1 MGRKNL
7 SIQGTTKQHGRRTE
21 EPSSFYRSKLSTSE
35 EGISNTLPF
44 FLHSLEA
51 LSRHIPFDSKTERIL
66 KEVVHFHRMK
76 VPLFYLN
83 LMDGNNPS
91 CPIRQQAV
99 PSPLEMDNDG
109 EEDPLGENGVSVTPA
124 LLKRHLNRGVFLV
137 TSQCAMYCRFC
148 NRKRLVGK
156 AWHPEIY
163 REESI
168 RYIKEDP
175 HIREI
180 ILSGGDPFMLAPD
193 ELGYILS
200 ELRGMPKIGIIR
212 ISTRM
217 PVVWPEGF
225 TREHLKEIK
234 KYAPLWIVIH
244 INHPK
249 EISPEFLELVRKIRE
264 TGNML
269 ISQTVLLR
277 NINDC
282 PHVLSKLFHM
292 LVAAGIKPYY
302 LFQLDEVIG
311 AAHFKVRL
319 EKGIE
324 IMRAL
329 RENASGLA
337 MPQYALDITGGLG
350 KIPLDYVYVK
360 GRDKGSRVHVENP
373 SGKAGIYCDDGEES
387 SCMNCGICRK

>member
-1 MGRKNL
+1 
-7 SIQGTTKQHGRRTE
+7 
-21 EPSSFYRSKLSTSE
+21 
-35 EGISNTLPF
+35 
-44 FLHSLEA
+44 
-51 LSRHIPFDSKTERIL
+51 
-66 KEVVHFHRMK
+66 MK

-83 LMDGNNPS
+83 LMDRNNPS

-99 PSPLEMDNDG
+99 PSHLEMDKQG
-109 EEDPLGENGVSVTPA
+109 VEDPLGENGVAVTPA
-124 LLKRHLNRGVFLV
+124 LLKRHLNRAVFLV

-156 AWHPEIY
+156 DWRPEAY

-168 RYIKEDP
+168 RSIKEDP

-180 ILSGGDPFMLAPD
+180 ILSGGDPFMLVPD
-193 ELGYILS
+193 ELGHILS
-200 ELRGMPKIGIIR
+200 ELRDMPNIEIIR

-217 PVVWPEGF
+217 PVVFPAGF
-225 TREHLKEIK
+225 TRGHLKEIK
-234 KYAPLWIVIH
+234 KHAPLWIVIH

-249 EISPEFLELVRKIRE
+249 EISPEFLELVRRIRE

-292 LVAAGIKPYY
+292 LVAAGVKPYY

-324 IMRAL
+324 IMRTL

-337 MPQYALDITGGLG
+337 IPQYALDITGGLG

-360 GRDKGSRVHVENP
+360 GRDKGGRVHIENP

-387 SCMNCGICRK
+387 ACMNCETCKLQ